1 MFQPIRTDPPS
12 DLVRGIT
19 FVPFLADGRCVLID
33 EPGGPALPS
42 GEEPHGVDIS
52 PALAELARRR
62 LPQWEGRIWT
72 GDAVDWS
79 PPDSIVAGSSRGRH
93 SCPASGH
100 NGREMTLTQL
110 NAFVLVARLG
120 SVTAAANALGVSESA
135 VSQAL
140 SALRLHLG
148 DQLVT
153 RGPVGMKLTPGGSRL
168 LATASQ
174 IVVLGAEAHAA
185 VRAAQGAPE
194 QLRVVST
201 STIAEFMISP
211 LTEAFSKRFPGSVEV
226 SAGVAVT
233 KEMSVLIANRLAD
246 VAISSAIPEDPGM
259 ALATEPI
266 FKYRLVVVTAGQPR
280 LRGGPRQWLWF
291 VDPSGTDP
299 GSETGQLLTSL
310 AIPEEQVRVFPNQT
324 AAWAA
329 AADGT
334 GVAPAVEHLVTQ
346 RLRRGE
352 LSRVEAPGCKLDA
365 CWHVT
370 LLERQHQSAAASS
383 FRRYLG
389 TPEAMHLMRSPA
401 GGVPPSRFRPP
412 VYVTIWS

>member
-1 MFQPIRTDPPS
+1 
-12 DLVRGIT
+12 
-19 FVPFLADGRCVLID
+19 
-33 EPGGPALPS
+33 
-42 GEEPHGVDIS
+42 
-52 PALAELARRR
+52 
-62 LPQWEGRIWT
+62 
-72 GDAVDWS
+72 
-79 PPDSIVAGSSRGRH
+79 
-93 SCPASGH
+93 
-100 NGREMTLTQL
+100 MTLT
-110 NAFVLVARLG
+110 A
-120 SVTAAANALGVSESA
+120 
-135 VSQAL
+135 
-140 SALRLHLG
+140 
-148 DQLVT
+148 
-153 RGPVGMKLTPGGSRL
+153 GGSRL

-194 QLRVVST
+194 QLRLVST
-201 STIAEFMISP
+201 STIAEFVISP
-211 LTEAFSKRFPGSVEV
+211 LTEAFTKRFPGSVEV

-233 KEMSVLIANRLAD
+233 KEMGVLVANRLAD
-246 VAISSAIPEDPGM
+246 VAIAPIMPDDP
-259 ALATEPI
+259 ALALASEPI

-280 LRGGPRQWLWF
+280 LRGTPRQWLWF

-299 GSETGQLLTSL
+299 GSETGQMLTGL
-310 AIPEEQVRVFPNQT
+310 RIPEDQVRVFPNQT

-334 GVAPAVEHLVTQ
+334 GVAPAVEHLVAQ

-352 LSRVEAPGCKLDA
+352 LSRVDLPGCRMDA
-365 CWHVT
+365 CWYVT
-370 LLERQHQSAAASS
+370 LLERQHQSVAASS

>member
-1 MFQPIRTDPPS
+1 
-12 DLVRGIT
+12 
-19 FVPFLADGRCVLID
+19 
-33 EPGGPALPS
+33 
-42 GEEPHGVDIS
+42 
-52 PALAELARRR
+52 
-62 LPQWEGRIWT
+62 
-72 GDAVDWS
+72 
-79 PPDSIVAGSSRGRH
+79 
-93 SCPASGH
+93 
-100 NGREMTLTQL
+100 MTLTQL

-153 RGPVGMKLTPGGSRL
+153 RGPVGMTLTPGGSRL
-168 LATASQ
+168 LSTASQ

-194 QLRVVST
+194 QLRLVST
-201 STIAEFMISP
+201 ATIAEFMISP

-310 AIPEEQVRVFPNQT
+310 GIPEEHVRVFPNQT

-334 GVAPAVEHLVTQ
+334 GVAPAVEHLVAQ

-401 GGVPPSRFRPP
+401 GSRRPGSARRSTSPSGASLTETSPGVASSADSPEAEESAPP
-412 VYVTIWS
+412 